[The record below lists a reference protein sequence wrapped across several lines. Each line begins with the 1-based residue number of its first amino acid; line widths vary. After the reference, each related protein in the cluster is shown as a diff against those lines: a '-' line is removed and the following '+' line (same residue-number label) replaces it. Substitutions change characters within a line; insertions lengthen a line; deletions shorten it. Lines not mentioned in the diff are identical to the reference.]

1 MFDKVFE
8 VMSSFSINDTFLILT
23 STVPFFVLYVVFAFI
38 YFKYIDVRRKGNN
51 VGLSRFCFAGIFTI
65 FGIILFDLIMEFFS
79 AFLCKIDLN
88 TNNSI
93 LIESIGS
100 LYKSVPVH
108 VLINITIICM
118 AVYTGTEGLIA
129 GLKTLQLDK
138 GMCVELPQIKRKRL
152 STLFVVWCYLSI
164 VSTLYHFMLGSD
176 EVDFNVYNFYLGLGI
191 DLIILCIAERSPTM
205 LQNQTKSN
213 PEKISVIDLEKVVN
227 TDNSKQEQ
235 KFPFPP
241 NPPKPH
247 GLPSK
252 PHYKRSEYSNE
263 AIDEKNDEI
272 IDNQLNDIIE
282 TSSRQTVER

>member
-1 MFDKVFE
+1 MFDKVFH
-8 VMSSFSINDTFLILT
+8 VISSFDLNDTFLILI
-23 STVPFFVLYVVFAFI
+23 STIPFFLVYIIFGYI

-88 TNNSI
+88 NTNSI

-118 AVYTGTEGLIA
+118 AVYTGTEGIIA

-164 VSTLYHFMLGSD
+164 VSTLYHFMLGSA

-205 LQNQTKSN
+205 LQNQTNSK
-213 PEKISVIDLEKVVN
+213 PEKISVIDLEKVVAEPKPN
-227 TDNSKQEQ
+227 NPKPQIPHSPS
-235 KFPFPP
+235 PFQPK
-241 NPPKPH
+241 PPKPGFH
-247 GLPSK
+247 NKSSYNNP
-252 PHYKRSEYSNE
+252 
-263 AIDEKNDEI
+263 AIDEKIDE
-272 IDNQLNDIIE
+272 DVMNQMNDIIE
-282 TSSRQTVER
+282 TSTRETVER